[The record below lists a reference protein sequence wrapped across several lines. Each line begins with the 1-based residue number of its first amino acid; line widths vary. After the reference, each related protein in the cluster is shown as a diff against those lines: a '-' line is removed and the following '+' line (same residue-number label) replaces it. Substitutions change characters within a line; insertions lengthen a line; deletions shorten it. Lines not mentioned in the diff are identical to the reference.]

1 MNSNTVLNIVGIS
14 GSLRNKSS
22 NTNLLRALS
31 ELAPENMNISIFD
44 GIGDLPHFNPELDDE
59 PPASV
64 TCFRE
69 QMKEADGLIISTPEY
84 AHGVPGVLKN
94 ALDWLVPSGELYEKP
109 LMVLSASPLETGGEK
124 AHDSILLTLRM
135 LTARITPGGSLCIP
149 FINKKIDA
157 EYEVTDELLRD
168 KLKTM
173 LIQLGQTAGE

>member
-1 MNSNTVLNIVGIS
+1 MNSTTVLNIVGIS

-31 ELAPENMNISIFD
+31 ELAPENMKISIFD

-64 TCFRE
+64 TRFRE

-84 AHGVPGVLKN
+84 AHGIPGVLKN

-124 AHDSILLTLRM
+124 AHDSLLLTLLM
-135 LTARITPGGSLCIP
+135 MTARITPGGSLCIP
-149 FINKKIDA
+149 FINKKINT
-157 EYEVTDELLRD
+157 EYEVSDELLRE
-168 KLKTM
+168 KLMTM
-173 LIQLGQTAGE
+173 LNQLGQAAKE